1 MNILFLRICTLFLI
15 VSSFSAAQAADAR
28 QVIRVAI
35 SSDIA
40 STEFATKND
49 DNTTMVLHH
58 VMESLVAYRDDMT
71 LAPNLAS
78 GWTVS
83 DDGKTYRFT
92 IRDGVTFH
100 NGQPLTAQIV
110 KWNFDRFMDPSR
122 NWGTNCR
129 PQIDG
134 GFEEYIRPSYIVS
147 VAAPDTRTVEIRL
160 QSPSA
165 MFPHHLASNHCIY
178 GIIHPDSVAADG
190 SWSKPVGTG
199 PYRFVEW
206 RKGDGV
212 ILERY
217 KGYVADRGQASGLA
231 GSRKAIA
238 DRVEFRVVTDAARAA
253 RMLKAGELDLVPDVK
268 ETNRALYSGA
278 ARVRMVPQETAEA
291 LMLAI
296 QTRDPVMRDP
306 RIRLAVAH
314 AMDREAIVDAVLGRE
329 GRANPSMIARGLP
342 QYSAI
347 HADAVPHD
355 PARARALLAE
365 AGYKGERIDILASG
379 DVYPV
384 NLAVAR
390 MLQGEMAAAGFNAA
404 VKEVP
409 WQTQY
414 ETYGS
419 HNYQITPI
427 IFSARTDPALM
438 YSAIVGQKG
447 DHAWYLWEDQE
458 ADMLTNMAAVEAD
471 PATRQQLFDRLHRK
485 AIAWNPVIMI
495 GNYVRVDAVGPAL
508 ARYRGWTMGI
518 PRMWDMD
525 AK

>member
-1 MNILFLRICTLFLI
+1 MKSLLKRICALFLI
-15 VSSFSAAQAADAR
+15 VSSVSAAQATHAR
-28 QVIRVAI
+28 QVVRVAM

-58 VMESLVAYRDDMT
+58 VMESLIAYRDDMT
-71 LAPNLAS
+71 LAPNLAA

-92 IRDGVTFH
+92 IREGVTFH

-110 KWNFDRFMDPSR
+110 KWNFDRFMDPAR

-129 PQIDG
+129 SQIDG

-147 VAAPDTRTVEIRL
+147 VAVPDARTVEVRL
-160 QSPSA
+160 QSPSG
-165 MFPHHLASNHCIY
+165 MFLHHLASNHCIY
-178 GIIHPDSVAADG
+178 GIVHPDSVAVDG
-190 SWSKPVGTG
+190 SWVKPVGTG
-199 PYRFVEW
+199 PYRFAEW
-206 RKGDGV
+206 RKGDAV
-212 ILERY
+212 VLDRY
-217 KGYVADRGQASGLA
+217 KGYVANRGDASGLA
-231 GSRKAIA
+231 GSRKALA
-238 DRVEFRVVTDAARAA
+238 DRLEFRVVTDAARAA

-268 ETNRALYSGA
+268 ETNRALYGGA
-278 ARVRMVPQETAEA
+278 SNVRLAPQETAEA

-306 RIRLAVAH
+306 RIRLAVAQ
-314 AMDREAIVDAVLGRE
+314 AMDREAIVKAVLGSE
-329 GRANPSMIARGLP
+329 GRANPSMIARSLP
-342 QYSAI
+342 QHSAV
-347 HADAVPHD
+347 HADAMPHD

-365 AGYKGERIDILASG
+365 AGYKDQRIDILASG

-384 NLAVAR
+384 NLAVAK
-390 MLQGEMAAAGFNAA
+390 MLQSEMAAAGFNVA

-438 YSAIVGQKG
+438 YSAIIGQKG

-458 ADMLTNMAAVEAD
+458 ADMLTNMAAVESD
-471 PATRQQLFDRLHRK
+471 PATRQQLLDRLHHK
-485 AIAWNPVIMI
+485 AIAWNPAIMI

-508 ARYRGWTMGI
+508 ARYRGWAMGI
-518 PRMWDMD
+518 PRIWE
-525 AK
+525 AGVK

>member
-1 MNILFLRICTLFLI
+1 MNSLFKGMCALFLV
-15 VSSFSAAQAADAR
+15 VSSVSAGQAADTR
-28 QVIRVAI
+28 KVVRVAM

-58 VMESLVAYRDDMT
+58 IMESLVAYRDDMT
-71 LAPNLAS
+71 LAPNLAA

-83 DDGKTYRFT
+83 DDGKTYRFA

-110 KWNFDRFMDPSR
+110 KWNFDRFMNPAR

-147 VAAPDTRTVEIRL
+147 VAALDARTVEIKL
-160 QSPSA
+160 QSPSG
-165 MFPHHLASNHCIY
+165 MFLHHLASNHCIY
-178 GIIHPDSVAADG
+178 GIIHPDSIAADG
-190 SWSKPVGTG
+190 NWVKPVGTG

-206 RKGDGV
+206 RKGDSV
-212 ILERY
+212 ALERY
-217 KGYVADRGQASGLA
+217 KGYAGDRGRASGLA

-238 DRVEFRVVTDAARAA
+238 DRLEFRVVTDPARAA
-253 RMLKAGELDLVPDVK
+253 QMLKAGELDIVPDVK
-268 ETNRALYSGA
+268 EPNRVLYVGA
-278 ARVRMVPQETAEA
+278 PHVRLAAQETAEA

-314 AMDREAIVDAVLGRE
+314 AMNREAIVNAVLGSE

-342 QYSAI
+342 QHSAA
-347 HADAVPHD
+347 HAEAMPHD

-384 NLAVAR
+384 NLAVAK
-390 MLQGEMAAAGFNAA
+390 MLQSEMAAAGFNAA

-438 YSAIVGQKG
+438 YSAIIGQKG

-458 ADMLTNMAAVEAD
+458 ADMLTNMAAVESD
-471 PATRQQLFDRLHRK
+471 PATRQQLLDRLHRK
-485 AIAWNPVIMI
+485 AITWNPAIMI

-518 PRMWDMD
+518 PRIWDVD